1 MSSFWLRSSSREAWS
16 SNSSSV
22 KLMDVCGIKRSMNG
36 VPAAD
41 SSLARAFCCGGAW
54 LDTIDGVLG
63 GRGEAGEMAG
73 AVMLP
78 ELLRLRLLGAETPA
92 GKGNCFVGA
101 KAAIG
106 GLS

>member
-1 MSSFWLRSSSREAWS
+1 
-16 SNSSSV
+16 
-22 KLMDVCGIKRSMNG
+22 MDVCGIKHSMNG

-63 GRGEAGEMAG
+63 GRREAGEMAG

-78 ELLRLRLLGAETPA
+78 ELFRLRLLGAETPA

>member
-1 MSSFWLRSSSREAWS
+1 
-16 SNSSSV
+16 
-22 KLMDVCGIKRSMNG
+22 MDVCGIKRSMNG

-101 KAAIG
+101 CLLYTSPSPRDVEESRMPSSA
-106 GLS
+106 

>member
-1 MSSFWLRSSSREAWS
+1 
-16 SNSSSV
+16 
-22 KLMDVCGIKRSMNG
+22 MDVCGIKRSMNG

-78 ELLRLRLLGAETPA
+78 ELFRLRLLGAETPA
-92 GKGNCFVGA
+92 GKGNCLVGA